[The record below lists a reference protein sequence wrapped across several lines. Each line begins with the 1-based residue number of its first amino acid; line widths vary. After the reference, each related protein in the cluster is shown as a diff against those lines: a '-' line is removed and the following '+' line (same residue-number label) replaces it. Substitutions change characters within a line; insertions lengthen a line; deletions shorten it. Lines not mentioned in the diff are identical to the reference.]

1 MTDFSRGTFC
11 WITALYVSKSG
22 GHASN
27 PSTTTAVGGSAP
39 CRLRLLCFRR
49 FASA

>member
-11 WITALYVSKSG
+11 WITALRVSKSD

-27 PSTTTAVGGSAP
+27 PSTTTAVGDPAP
-39 CRLRLLCFRR
+39 CRHRLLCFWR